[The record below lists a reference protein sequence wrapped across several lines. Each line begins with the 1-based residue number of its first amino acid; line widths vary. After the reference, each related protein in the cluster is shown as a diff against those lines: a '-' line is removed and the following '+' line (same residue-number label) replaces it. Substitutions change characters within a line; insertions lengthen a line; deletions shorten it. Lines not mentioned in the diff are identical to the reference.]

1 MLLAF
6 LSCIISTLERAIGFV
21 SKKMG
26 SASMMQLKNANN
38 IAQALSVMVQASVFS
53 SADAGRLTSLMQSS
67 QQSEDSEDESAA
79 PEVAVYKDHSAGIV
93 GTLEDLLDKAQSQ
106 LDDAVK
112 KETASQ
118 YNFDMLKDSLEN
130 EIKFANK
137 ELEAAKKGIAAST
150 EEKAVASGEL
160 DATSKD
166 LDEDIKTL
174 AGLHSKCMTGSS
186 DFEAAKKSRSD
197 ELAALAKAKEV
208 ITESTS
214 FGQISFLQFA
224 GLKLESG
231 ADLAH
236 FEAVRFVRDLARK
249 QHAPELAPLAK
260 QMASAMRVSAR
271 AGQDPFGKVKDLLSD
286 LISKLESDAATD
298 ASHKAYCDK
307 ELAESATKKGEKS
320 YEIEKLS
327 TKIAQMSARSA
338 LLKEEVASLQAALAE
353 LAKAQADMDKMRGE
367 QHDLYVSSK
376 AETEKGLEGMKLAI
390 KTLKEYYG
398 IADKA
403 HAAAEG
409 AASGIIGMLEVIE
422 SDFSK
427 GLAEL
432 IAMEDSSEAAY
443 KAETYMNEIEKTMKD
458 QDVKY
463 KSEEAHS
470 LDKAVSEATSDRA
483 GVQAEL
489 DAVLEDLEKLKGMC
503 IEKAEPYAERKARR
517 EAEIAGLKQALDI
530 ISGEA
535 VLVQQSATRALRGVR
550 RHGRAA

>member
-118 YNFDMLKDSLEN
+118 YNFDMLKQSLEN

-137 ELEAAKKGIAAST
+137 ELDAAQKGIATSSET
-150 EEKAVASGEL
+150 KAQAEGEL
-160 DATSKD
+160 NATSKD
-166 LDEDIKTL
+166 LKDDIETL
-174 AGLHSKCMTGSS
+174 SGLHGKCMTGSS
-186 DFEAAKKSRSD
+186 DFEAAKKSRSE
-197 ELAALAKAKEV
+197 ELDALAKAKE
-208 ITESTS
+208 IISESTS
-214 FGQISFLQFA
+214 LGQISFLQFS
-224 GLKLESG
+224 GMKLESG

-249 QHAPELAPLAK
+249 QHAPELAQLAK
-260 QMASAMRVSAR
+260 QMASAMRFSAR
-271 AGQDPFGKVKDLLSD
+271 AGQDPFAKVKGLISD
-286 LISKLESDAATD
+286 LITKLESDSAGD

-307 ELAESATKKGEKS
+307 ELSESSQKKLEKS

-338 LLKEEVASLQAALAE
+338 QLKEEVASLQSALAE
-353 LAKAQADMDKMRGE
+353 LAKAQAEMDSMRSKE
-367 QHDLYVSSK
+367 HELYVSSK

-398 IADKA
+398 LADKA
-403 HAAAEG
+403 HDAAEG

-463 KSEEAHS
+463 KSAESHS

-489 DAVLEDLEKLKGMC
+489 D
-503 IEKAEPYAERKARR
+503 
-517 EAEIAGLKQALDI
+517 
-530 ISGEA
+530 
-535 VLVQQSATRALRGVR
+535 
-550 RHGRAA
+550 

>member
-214 FGQISFLQFA
+214 FGQVSFLQFA

-271 AGQDPFGKVKDLLSD
+271 AGQDPFAKVKGLLSD

-307 ELAESATKKGEKS
+307 ELGESATKKGEKS

-338 LLKEEVASLQAALAE
+338 QLKGEVAGLQKALAE
-353 LAKAQADMDKMRGE
+353 LASAQAEMDKIRGE
-367 QHDLYVSSK
+367 EKALYDSSK
-376 AETEKGLEGMKLAI
+376 AATEKGLEGMKLAI
-390 KTLKEYYG
+390 KTLKDYYG
-398 IADKA
+398 
-403 HAAAEG
+403 ENVSG
-409 AASGIIGMLEVIE
+409 AASGIIGTLEVIE

-427 GLAEL
+427 GLAE
-432 IAMEDSSEAAY
+432 
-443 KAETYMNEIEKTMKD
+443 
-458 QDVKY
+458 
-463 KSEEAHS
+463 
-470 LDKAVSEATSDRA
+470 
-483 GVQAEL
+483 
-489 DAVLEDLEKLKGMC
+489 
-503 IEKAEPYAERKARR
+503 
-517 EAEIAGLKQALDI
+517 
-530 ISGEA
+530 
-535 VLVQQSATRALRGVR
+535 
-550 RHGRAA
+550 

>member
-166 LDEDIKTL
+166 LEEDIKTL
-174 AGLHSKCMTGSS
+174 AGLHSKCMSGSA
-186 DFEAAKKSRSD
+186 DFEAAKKSRGA
-197 ELAALAKAKEV
+197 ELDALAKAKEI
-208 ITESTS
+208 ITSSTS
-214 FGQISFLQFA
+214 LEQVSFLQLS
-224 GLKLESG
+224 GMQLKSEV
-231 ADLAH
+231 DLAH

-249 QHAPELAPLAK
+249 QHAPELAQLAK
-260 QMASAMRVSAR
+260 QMASAMRFSAR
-271 AGQDPFGKVKDLLSD
+271 A
-286 LISKLESDAATD
+286 
-298 ASHKAYCDK
+298 
-307 ELAESATKKGEKS
+307 
-320 YEIEKLS
+320 
-327 TKIAQMSARSA
+327 
-338 LLKEEVASLQAALAE
+338 
-353 LAKAQADMDKMRGE
+353 
-367 QHDLYVSSK
+367 
-376 AETEKGLEGMKLAI
+376 
-390 KTLKEYYG
+390 
-398 IADKA
+398 
-403 HAAAEG
+403 
-409 AASGIIGMLEVIE
+409 
-422 SDFSK
+422 
-427 GLAEL
+427 
-432 IAMEDSSEAAY
+432 
-443 KAETYMNEIEKTMKD
+443 
-458 QDVKY
+458 
-463 KSEEAHS
+463 
-470 LDKAVSEATSDRA
+470 
-483 GVQAEL
+483 
-489 DAVLEDLEKLKGMC
+489 
-503 IEKAEPYAERKARR
+503 
-517 EAEIAGLKQALDI
+517 
-530 ISGEA
+530 
-535 VLVQQSATRALRGVR
+535 
-550 RHGRAA
+550 